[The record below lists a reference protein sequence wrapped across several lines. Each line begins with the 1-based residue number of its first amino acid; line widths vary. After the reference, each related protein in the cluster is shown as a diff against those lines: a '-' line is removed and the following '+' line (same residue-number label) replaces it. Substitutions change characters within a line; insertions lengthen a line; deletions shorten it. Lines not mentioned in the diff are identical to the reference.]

1 MDDDDDARAYHELVS
16 AAVDYTDVY
25 ERNGIVVATRTVRD
39 IDANGRRRFLY
50 NIPPPLS
57 SSVPSFAM
65 LPPPVEI
72 PTKIKAR
79 VPSPSGFNIAILVE
93 EILPSSSSSSSCCCT
108 ENKRFVFE
116 IWTRYGHCLTNRIVL
131 PITTTAAAGGI
142 TRDERQRQ
150 QQQQHGPICLDFAW
164 FGGISWSPDEAT
176 LVYSAHVNKC
186 NTPSFFATSSTTTS
200 ATSNVVSNEGI
211 VPAAAVVV
219 GGRHVLGVGKSE
231 DWGEKYTTT
240 SLLGLFCVNVSTGKV
255 GRVTNVPGY
264 TQYSIEGGYVLGRP
278 IFTPCGSSIVY
289 AAWDAGA
296 GGEMPRR
303 LGAIYC
309 FHRACKL
316 YYSSVTRL
324 LHQLATAN
332 DDDGDDDDDGPT
344 TTNDDDDEFI
354 CITPNDKLARSPRFS
369 TPNYSG
375 ISTLAYLCNT
385 KGFDTHGG
393 CMALHIVN
401 WDIGKRSLIDESRKV
416 LVDVVQLP
424 GDGGQR
430 QQEEE
435 DGVVSGISFPGL
447 FVSQLRDHCFSPDG
461 EYIVTTTEWGSVN
474 KIISIS
480 LADGTVRPINFDLA
494 AADAT
499 TTATTK
505 YNDSACQQFLCF
517 TNDGSAI
524 VTQSE
529 PHRPTILGRLLPN
542 FLKYEVKVVSS
553 SQLLADV
560 SSISSTS
567 FSSLQQQQL
576 ADTTTVK
583 SSGYTYQLMNTWPE
597 HGDIKVPVASILL
610 LPDCASSSSSKVPL
624 IVVPHGGPHTCMST
638 AYIPS
643 HSYLVKHGGY
653 AVLLVNYRG
662 STGFGQAALESLTGD
677 VGTQDVLDVVAA
689 TRSVIGTIDIIDS
702 DRVGIC
708 GGSHGGFLAGHCIG
722 QFPELYKVA
731 AMRNPCTNLASMV
744 TSTDIPDWVYVESF
758 GSNYYNFANF
768 RHPNRDEVGIM
779 WDKSPIAYLNNVV
792 APTLMAIGMKDRRV
806 PPSQGLEYYHA
817 LRAKGVP
824 TKLLVYD
831 DCDHAIDLVA
841 SEADHWINTLRWF
854 RTYL

>member
-1 MDDDDDARAYHELVS
+1 MPSSSSKEDFVVADDGGVDDDDARAYHELVS

-25 ERNGIVVATRTVRD
+25 ERNGTVSATRTVRD
-39 IDANGRRRFLY
+39 MDANGRRRFLY
-50 NIPPPLS
+50 DIPLEPS
-57 SSVPSFAM
+57 STPSFAT
-65 LPPPVEI
+65 LPAPVEL
-72 PTKIKAR
+72 PTKIMAR
-79 VPSPSGFNIAILVE
+79 VPSPSGFKIAILVE
-93 EILPSSSSSSSCCCT
+93 EILPSSSNSGV

-116 IWTRYGHCLTNRIVL
+116 IWTRCGHCLTNRIVL
-131 PITTTAAAGGI
+131 PIVTTAGGGI
-142 TRDERQRQ
+142 TTRDEKRR
-150 QQQQHGPICLDFAW
+150 QQHGPICLDFAW

-176 LVYSAHVNKC
+176 LVYAAQLNKC
-186 NTPSFFATSSTTTS
+186 ITPSFFATSTTTS
-200 ATSNVVSNEGI
+200 ATSNVSNEGI
-211 VPAAAVVV
+211 VAAVV

-240 SLLGLFCVNVSTGKV
+240 SLLGLFCVDVNTGRV

-264 TQYSIEGGYVLGRP
+264 TRYSIEGGYVLGRP
-278 IFTPCGSSIVY
+278 IFAPCGSSIVY
-289 AAWDAGA
+289 TAWDAGA
-296 GGEMPRR
+296 GGNMPRR

-324 LHQLATAN
+324 LHRLAAN
-332 DDDGDDDDDGPT
+332 DDDDGPI

-369 TPNYSG
+369 TPNSSSG

-393 CMALHIVN
+393 CMALHIVD
-401 WDIGKRSLIDESRKV
+401 WDIGKRSMIDESRKV

-447 FVSQLRDHCFSPDG
+447 FVSQLRDDCFSPDG

-499 TTATTK
+499 TTTK
-505 YNDSACQQFLCF
+505 YNDSACQQFICF

-529 PHRPTILGRLLPN
+529 PNRPAILGRLLPN

-553 SQLLADV
+553 SQLLADM

-567 FSSLQQQQL
+567 FSSLQQQQQL

-583 SSGYTYQLMNTWPE
+583 SSGYTYQLINTWPE

-610 LPDCASSSSSKVPL
+610 LPDCASGGSSKVPL
-624 IVVPHGGPHTCMST
+624 IVVPHGGPHACIST

-731 AMRNPCTNLASMV
+731 AMRNPCTNLASLV

-768 RHPNRDEVGIM
+768 RPPNRDEVGIM

-792 APTLMAIGMKDRRV
+792 APTLMAIGMQDKRV

-841 SEADHWINTLRWF
+841 CEADHWINTLRWF